1 MREAERERMSRVRQ
15 QVITR
20 PREGVSTRPRQQ
32 VLTRPRQ
39 PVATRPRQLVATRPL
54 PAVVTRPRQPVIT
67 RPLPAPP
74 PPRGPDPELIARA
87 HLLLRLLDRATIA
100 LTDALDISGFPERER
115 QSNLALLSTMAS
127 GLPPVTLEDLI
138 ESLRQLAA
146 VNGPGALY
154 PDAEPQLSLPDEARE
169 ILYIVEPLAAL
180 AQQKARLPRHAGI
193 PLRAA
198 PLAFSLSQSKTA
210 AALDDVLSLLRQLV
224 ALPLRQATLTTLRE
238 PRLTVT
244 EPTGAVVAIL
254 LCALLLAVTLV
265 ALVAAVATNPL
276 LPFEIGR

>member
-1 MREAERERMSRVRQ
+1 MSPSRQ

-20 PREGVSTRPRQQ
+20 PREGVVTRPREGVVTRPRQQ
-32 VLTRPRQ
+32 V
-39 PVATRPRQLVATRPL
+39 VTRPRQLVVTRPL
-54 PAVVTRPRQPVIT
+54 KPVVERPRQQVIT

-115 QSNLALLSTMAS
+115 QSNRALLSTVAS
-127 GLPPVTLEDLI
+127 GLPPVTLADLV
-138 ESLRQLAA
+138 ESLRELAA
-146 VNGPGALY
+146 VTGPGALY

-169 ILYIVEPLAAL
+169 LLYMVGPIATL
-180 AQQKARLPRHAGI
+180 AQSKSHLPKHAGLA
-193 PLRAA
+193 LRAA
-198 PLAFSLSQSKTA
+198 PLTFSLTQPKTA
-210 AALDDVLSLLRQLV
+210 AALDDVFSLLRQIV
-224 ALPLRQATLTTLRE
+224 ALKLRQPTLTTLRE
-238 PRLTVT
+238 PRITMS

-254 LCALLLAVTLV
+254 FCALLLAITLV

-276 LPFEIGR
+276 LPFELGR